1 MLSEAMTASGCLRSG
16 RRVAVLLLLV
26 LAAEASARG
35 WEPTWS
41 TTLEAVPGRSFL
53 RGACVREGIL
63 YVTAVVTTP
72 EVTDAT
78 PILYSL
84 PVGESSP
91 TAKRL
96 WQGKAVIGPENGLSN
111 PVCGAD
117 GVAFV
122 VREAAKGT
130 TDLVRVSEG
139 GRESR
144 RKLANVPLL
153 QLAAL
158 RSLESG
164 EWLLAAT
171 PPARLFVMKADGAT
185 RELPL
190 EGLAEDESA
199 LDACAPGG
207 GKVVL
212 LTAAQFDQP
221 VGVLKLRKW
230 DAELKFDGAREIR
243 ASFGGLV
250 CSPAAEEIQVLH
262 LQPQGGGAGS
272 FVLARFGPGLSGPQT
287 KVVEA
292 AAITSLSANG
302 VWTDGAVDWAVTN
315 YKMPS
320 VYEVPRG
327 ADARLAWRDEDQ
339 RFGATTT
346 PPSIAALDE
355 GSVAVVYEAYD
366 RSVKGLPVVLRAV
379 RLKK

>member
-1 MLSEAMTASGCLRSG
+1 MIASGLLRS
-16 RRVAVLLLLV
+16 RRRMFVVLLLA

-53 RGACVREGIL
+53 RGACVRDGTF

-84 PVGESSP
+84 PVGESTP

-111 PVCGAD
+111 PVCGPD
-117 GVAFV
+117 GVSFV

-130 TDLVRVSEG
+130 TDLVRVSEA

-144 RKLANVPLL
+144 RKLANMPLL
-153 QLAAL
+153 DLAAL

-171 PPARLFVMKADGAT
+171 TPARLFVAKPDGDT
-185 RELPL
+185 RELAL
-190 EGLAEDESA
+190 GDVAEDESA
-199 LDACAPGG
+199 LDACVAPAGR
-207 GKVVL
+207 KVVL
-212 LTAAQFDQP
+212 LTAAQFDRP
-221 VGVLKLRKW
+221 VGLLKVRKW
-230 DAELKFDGAREIR
+230 DAEFKLEGSREFR
-243 ASFGGLV
+243 GSFGGLV
-250 CSPAAEEIQVLH
+250 CSPSGDEIQVLH
-262 LQPQGGGAGS
+262 LQPQGEGTGS
-272 FVLARFGPGLSGPQT
+272 FVLARFGAGLSGPET
-287 KVVEA
+287 NVVDVA
-292 AAITSLSANG
+292 RITSLSANG
-302 VWTDGAVDWAVTN
+302 LWTDGAVDWAVTN
-315 YKMPS
+315 YKTPS

-327 ADARLAWRDEDQ
+327 ASARLVWRDVDP

-346 PPSIAALDE
+346 PPSLAALDE
-355 GSVAVVYEAYD
+355 GSLAVVYEAYD

-379 RLKK
+379 RLKTSDRS